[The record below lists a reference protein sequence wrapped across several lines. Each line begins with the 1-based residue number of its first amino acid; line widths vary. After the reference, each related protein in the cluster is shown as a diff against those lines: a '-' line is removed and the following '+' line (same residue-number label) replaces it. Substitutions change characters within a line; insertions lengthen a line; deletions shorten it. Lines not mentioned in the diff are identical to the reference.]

1 MFPTG
6 RLKTTMWGRGRLHW
20 CPQPRNDRLRLHP
33 IRHLSRLSTTFW
45 PKLEPGDKEKEGQLG
60 NHIVELASAF
70 VDVASPLGS
79 DGEVA
84 SAAIGAVTPT
94 AFG

>member
-1 MFPTG
+1 
-6 RLKTTMWGRGRLHW
+6 MWGRGRLHW

-45 PKLEPGDKEKEGQLG
+45 PKLEPGDKEEEGQLG